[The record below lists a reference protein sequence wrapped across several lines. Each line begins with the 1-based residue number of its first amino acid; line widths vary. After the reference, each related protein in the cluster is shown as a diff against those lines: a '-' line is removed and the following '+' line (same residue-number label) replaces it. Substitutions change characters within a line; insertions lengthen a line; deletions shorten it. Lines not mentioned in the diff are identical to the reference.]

1 MNVIEFAHN
10 YEQEKQRVMKA
21 LSSCKNVKQL
31 DCAENFFNALK
42 NKWSEVL
49 QTNATIKML
58 VEVDEHKF
66 YQEFNSMY
74 AQFNYLELVC

>member
-1 MNVIEFAHN
+1 MTAIEFAHN

-21 LSSCKNVKQL
+21 LWSCTNVQQL
-31 DCAENFFNALK
+31 DCAENFFKALK

-58 VEVDEHKF
+58 VEVDEYKF
-66 YQEFNSMY
+66 YREYNSMR
-74 AQFNYLELVC
+74 AQFSYL

>member
-1 MNVIEFAHN
+1 MTAIEFAHD

-21 LSSCKNVKQL
+21 LWSCTNVQQL
-31 DCAENFFNALK
+31 DCAENFFKALK

-58 VEVDEHKF
+58 VEVDEYKF